1 MIPDD
6 PDDEVERLLAEYEA
20 RGLIPDEVVDDV
32 DAAVAAGE
40 TARALRLVTKRR
52 RHLRRDDDA
61 ENPE

>member
-61 ENPE
+61 ANPE